1 MEMLSL
7 ALLAVLLM
15 AAGAVMTGLIAE
27 RLPAAVL
34 ASADEGRF
42 AGLGAVPSA
51 NLDDHNGVAAA
62 PSPSVI

>member
-7 ALLAVLLM
+7 ALLAVLLI

-27 RLPAAVL
+27 RLPMAVL

-42 AGLGAVPSA
+42 AGLGGVSSA
-51 NLDDHNGVAAA
+51 SPDNHNGVTAA